1 MTAVNFI
8 IAIIALVVAVLA
20 YNKAGGVTDLK
31 KQIESMGPLREK
43 AADILAKFEKGLRKE
58 GAEEK
63 SEEMPEEKGEET
75 INKQI

>member
-1 MTAVNFI
+1 MTALNFI
-8 IAIIALVVAVLA
+8 IAIVAFIVAVLA
-20 YNKAGGVTDLK
+20 YHKAGGVADLK
-31 KQIESMGPLREK
+31 EQIESLGPLREK

-63 SEEMPEEKGEET
+63 PEEKGEET